1 MEKKNRAGRYHHR
14 FVVPFFVVL
23 TVAFL
28 CFAAVGTVA
37 AQDDIS
43 NAQELQDIRD
53 DLDGD
58 YVVTED
64 IDLSGVNNFEPIG
77 VEEDPFTGTFDG
89 NGHTITGLTIERL
102 DDEGVGLFGDT
113 GTGATVRNVSL
124 EDVSVDGE
132 QWVGALVGY
141 NQGEIINSH
150 ATGSAVADT
159 RVGGLV
165 GGNEGSIT
173 NSYAEGDVTSVDI
186 AGGLAGLNIGDIE
199 ESYADT
205 SVAGFEGVT
214 ARDMGGL
221 VGINDGEVED
231 SYARGEVLGD
241 RFLGGLVGAS
251 DGDVVESYAAVEV
264 VGDEDTGGLVGDLN
278 FGGSGAV
285 LRDSYWDEDTT
296 AQTGAV
302 GTQSGSPT
310 VENVER
316 LATNEMQGDAA
327 ETNMDEFDFTTTWR
341 TVTNPNDYP
350 VLAWQVEDSDSSSA
364 NFDVT
369 IDSTNSPVT
378 EGETLTAD
386 VTVENTGGEQATQT
400 VSLTVGGTVR
410 DSVDVTLDAGGS
422 TTETLEWAT
431 GEGDEGDY
439 TVTVGSEDD
448 TETRSV
454 SVVSGANFEVTI
466 DDTNSPVTEGETL
479 TADVTVEN
487 IGDGSGTQQVSLG
500 VGGSERDSTEVSI
513 AGGDSTTETLEWE
526 TTSGDAGSYTL
537 TVESEDDSD
546 TTSVTVEGTGTNPV
560 SIDSPGTVLPDGEF
574 DFTVE
579 MRESSVGEVAVE
591 SSDFDVEL
599 SVVDDAGDSIGAQT
613 DTSVEFIDIDEETS
627 TYTLRVNVTGGTE
640 GDTGTI
646 TAATGGNIGDSD
658 VDQVSSTF
666 TLADASESPVEDVSD
681 DLWTVVT
688 QDDNEAG
695 LSLADLGN
703 AIQQYQANPSDA
715 EVDGVSIALS
725 DLGSLIQYYQNQV
738 A

>member
-1 MEKKNRAGRYHHR
+1 MEKKNRADGYHYR

-37 AQDDIS
+37 AQEDIS

-58 YVVTED
+58 YVLTDD
-64 IDLSGVNNFEPIG
+64 IDLSGVTNFEPIG

-89 NGHTITGLTIERL
+89 NGHGITGLTIERL

-113 GTGATVRNVSL
+113 GTDATIRNVSL

-141 NQGEIINSH
+141 NQGEIIDSY
-150 ATGSAVADT
+150 AMGSAVADT

-186 AGGLAGLNIGDIE
+186 AGGLVGSNIGNIE

-221 VGINDGEVED
+221 VGINDGEIED
-231 SYARGEVLGD
+231 TYARGDVLGD
-241 RFLGGLVGAS
+241 EFLGGLVGAS
-251 DGDVVESYAAVEV
+251 DGDIVGSYATGEV
-264 VGDEDTGGLVGDLN
+264 VGSENTGGLVGDLN
-278 FGGSGAV
+278 FDNGGAI
-285 LRDSYWDEDTT
+285 LRDSYWDEDAT
-296 AQTGAV
+296 AQTEAV
-302 GTQSGSPT
+302 GAQTGTPT
-310 VENVER
+310 VQNVEG
-316 LATNEMQGDAA
+316 LGTDEMQGDAA

-341 TVTNPNDYP
+341 VVTNPDDYP
-350 VLAWQVEDSDSSSA
+350 VLAWQVEDSDTSPA

-369 IDSTNSPVT
+369 IDSTNSPVM
-378 EGETLTAD
+378 EGESLNAD
-386 VTVENTGGEQATQT
+386 VTVENIGGEQATQT
-400 VSLTVGGTVR
+400 VSLTVGGIVR
-410 DSVDVTLDAGGS
+410 DSVDLTLDAGG
-422 TTETLEWAT
+422 
-431 GEGDEGDY
+431 
-439 TVTVGSEDD
+439 
-448 TETRSV
+448 
-454 SVVSGANFEVTI
+454 
-466 DDTNSPVTEGETL
+466 
-479 TADVTVEN
+479 
-487 IGDGSGTQQVSLG
+487 
-500 VGGSERDSTEVSI
+500 
-513 AGGDSTTETLEWE
+513 STTETLEWE

-546 TTSVTVEGTGTNPV
+546 TTPVTVEGTGTNPV

-579 MRESSVGEVAVE
+579 MRESSVGEIAVG
-591 SSDFDVEL
+591 SGDFDVEL
-599 SVVDDAGDSIGAQT
+599 SVVDDAGDSIGRQT
-613 DTSVEFIDIDEETS
+613 ETTVEFIDIDEETS
-627 TYTLRVNVTGGTE
+627 TYTLSMNVTGGTE

-646 TAATGGNIGDSD
+646 TAATGGNIDDSG
-658 VDQVSSTF
+658 VNQVSSTF

-703 AIQQYQANPSDA
+703 AIQEYQANPSDPD
-715 EVDGVSIALS
+715 VDGVSIALS
-725 DLGSLIQYYQNQV
+725 DLGALIQYYQNQV